1 MIKQVGFS
9 ICFFHNNNC
18 FFIHIIGDMMKKI
31 KHSKS
36 KKEFDYIFGK
46 PRLEIAGG
54 ECLVDGLKSV
64 IEYSDT
70 KISVSLGSQIIVFN
84 GFDLKINSFTKE
96 GAIIEGNITYME
108 FLS

>member
-1 MIKQVGFS
+1 
-9 ICFFHNNNC
+9 
-18 FFIHIIGDMMKKI
+18 MKKAKQ
-31 KHSKS
+31 KHS
-36 KKEFDYIFGK
+36 ELDYFFGK
-46 PRLEIAGG
+46 PRLEMTGS

-84 GFDLKINSFTKE
+84 GFDLKINSFTRD
-96 GAIIEGNITYME
+96 GAIIEGDITYLE

>member
-1 MIKQVGFS
+1 
-9 ICFFHNNNC
+9 
-18 FFIHIIGDMMKKI
+18 MMKKI
-31 KHSKS
+31 KHS

-54 ECLVDGLKSV
+54 ECFVDGLKSV
-64 IEYSDT
+64 VEYSDT

>member
-1 MIKQVGFS
+1 MKQGDFS
-9 ICFFHNNNC
+9 LCFFHNISG
-18 FFIHIIGDMMKKI
+18 FFIHITGDMMKKI
-31 KHSKS
+31 KRS

-64 IEYSDT
+64 VEYSDT

>member
-1 MIKQVGFS
+1 M
-9 ICFFHNNNC
+9 
-18 FFIHIIGDMMKKI
+18 
-31 KHSKS
+31 
-36 KKEFDYIFGK
+36 
-46 PRLEIAGG
+46 
-54 ECLVDGLKSV
+54 DGLKSV
-64 IEYSDT
+64 VEYSDT

>member
-1 MIKQVGFS
+1 
-9 ICFFHNNNC
+9 
-18 FFIHIIGDMMKKI
+18 MMKKI
-31 KHSKS
+31 KQSKG

-108 FLS
+108 FLSWFIFSDGYSDMLNSILKTVSERIL

>member
-1 MIKQVGFS
+1 
-9 ICFFHNNNC
+9 
-18 FFIHIIGDMMKKI
+18 MMKKI

-70 KISVSLGSQIIVFN
+70 KISVSLGSQVIVFN

>member
-1 MIKQVGFS
+1 MI
-9 ICFFHNNNC
+9 
-18 FFIHIIGDMMKKI
+18 KKI
-31 KHSKS
+31 KRS

-64 IEYSDT
+64 VEYSDT

-108 FLS
+108 FLSWYIYSDGYSDMLSFILKTGSARIL